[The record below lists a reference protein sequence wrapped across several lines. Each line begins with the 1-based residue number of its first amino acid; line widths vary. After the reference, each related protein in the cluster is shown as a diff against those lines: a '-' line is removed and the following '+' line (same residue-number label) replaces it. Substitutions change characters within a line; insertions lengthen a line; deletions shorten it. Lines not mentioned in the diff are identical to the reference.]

1 VYNLYYSRD
10 FMFKEIYSFKV
21 NESREVEEK
30 TTEKRKNKEGI
41 EEEVEVSKKVQRE
54 VPFTIAIKNPTRRE
68 LEEADMEFSIE
79 MSRCIKKGVLTKA
92 MLAKKYSDTG
102 GLLSESDAT
111 RLVDLYAKL
120 SDLEGE
126 YTQKTL
132 THRDV
137 TKLPKK
143 IKTEVG
149 RLSAEVAL
157 ARREI
162 VTLESSYQSLFN
174 HTADSKA
181 QNRIILWYIT
191 HLAFFKDEEGEEWTA
206 FFEGEDFEEKVNSY
220 YSKDELEDPLFQ
232 IAQGKI
238 ASIVSYWYFSNEP
251 KKEDFDKII
260 NDIDNPS

>member
-1 VYNLYYSRD
+1 
-10 FMFKEIYSFKV
+10 MFKEIYSFKV
-21 NESREVEEK
+21 NDSREVEEK
-30 TTEKRKNKEGI
+30 TTEKRKNKEGV
-41 EEEVEVSKKVQRE
+41 EEQVEISKKVRKE
-54 VPFTIAIKNPTRRE
+54 VPFIITIKDPTRRE
-68 LEEADMEFSIE
+68 LEEADLEFSIE
-79 MSRCIKKGVLTKA
+79 MSRCIKKGILTKA

-143 IKTEVG
+143 IKTEVN
-149 RLSAEVAL
+149 RLSAQVAL
-157 ARREI
+157 TRREI

-174 HTADSKA
+174 HTADTKA

-191 HLAFFKDEEGEEWTA
+191 HLTFFKGEKEEELA
-206 FFEGEDFEEKVNSY
+206 PFFEGDDFEQKVDSY
-220 YSKDELEDPLFQ
+220 YTKDEVEDSLFQ

-238 ASIVSYWYFSNEP
+238 TTLVSYWYFSNDP
-251 KKEDFDKII
+251 KESDFDKII
-260 NDIDNPS
+260 DDIDNPS

>member
-1 VYNLYYSRD
+1 
-10 FMFKEIYSFKV
+10 MFKEIYSFKV
-21 NESREVEEK
+21 NVSREVEEK

-41 EEEVEVSKKVQRE
+41 EEELEVTKKVQKE
-54 VPFTIAIKNPTRRE
+54 VPFTITIKDPTRRE

-132 THRDV
+132 THRDI

-143 IKTEVG
+143 IKAEVN

-157 ARREI
+157 TRREI

-174 HTADSKA
+174 HTADTKA

-191 HLAFFKDEEGEEWTA
+191 HLTFFKGEDKEGEAQELVS
-206 FFEGEDFEEKVNSY
+206 FFEGDDFEQKVDAY
-220 YSKDELEDPLFQ
+220 YNKDELEDSLFQ
-232 IAQGKI
+232 ISQGKI
-238 ASIVSYWYFSNEP
+238 ASIVSYWYFSNDP
-251 KKEDFDKII
+251 KKQDFDKII
-260 NDIDNPS
+260 DDIDNPS